1 VPFPW
6 LRVFDALLGVGN
18 LALARRLGRRADE
31 ESTDERSMERR
42 GAAAHS
48 LEARLANVVV
58 AALKE
63 VFDRDARR
71 IEFERQ
77 QAEAEQLRAERLL
90 RLELFRQAGERELSR
105 LRSLMAVTVAAA
117 VGALLVS
124 VQLIGRP
131 LGARVAMGFAWLLIL
146 AAMAATFVGQST
158 VSQEL
163 VQYDPGRHSVFHP
176 TVASLLAGWL
186 IVAGLAFVAAA
197 MLVG

>member
-1 VPFPW
+1 M
-6 LRVFDALLGVGN
+6 
-18 LALARRLGRRADE
+18 ARRLERRSDE
-31 ESTDERSMERR
+31 ESGARR
-42 GAAAHS
+42 MARRRASAGS

-77 QAEAEQLRAERLL
+77 QAEAERLRAERLL
-90 RLELFRQAGERELSR
+90 RLELIRQAGERELSR
-105 LRSLMAVTVAAA
+105 LRALMAVTVAAA

-124 VQLIGRP
+124 VQLVGRV

-158 VSQEL
+158 VSREL
-163 VQYDPGRHSVFHP
+163 VLYDPDRYSVFHP
-176 TVASLLAGWL
+176 TIASLLAGWL
-186 IVAGLAFVAAA
+186 IVAGLAFIAAA
-197 MLVG
+197 LLIA